1 MIKKSLLF
9 LSLILIVS
17 CKSHDRNKTIT
28 TTQKQRTLS
37 GEQTLIIGHRGT
49 PGYLPEHTIES
60 YTNAIK
66 MGADFIEPDL
76 VMTKDGFL
84 VVRHEPMLS
93 GTTNVSEIPE
103 FAAKKTLKI

>member
-1 MIKKSLLF
+1 VF
-9 LSLILIVS
+9 AGTCLSI
-17 CKSHDRNKTIT
+17 
-28 TTQKQRTLS
+28 
-37 GEQTLIIGHRGT
+37 QT
-49 PGYLPEHTIES
+49 

-93 GTTNVSEIPE
+93 GTTNV
-103 FAAKKTLKI
+103 

>member
-1 MIKKSLLF
+1 
-9 LSLILIVS
+9 
-17 CKSHDRNKTIT
+17 
-28 TTQKQRTLS
+28 
-37 GEQTLIIGHRGT
+37 
-49 PGYLPEHTIES
+49 LPEHTIEG

-93 GTTNVSEIPE
+93 GTTNVLRFE
-103 FAAKKTLKI
+103 FAQKNNENLDKAVTDWFVSDFT

>member
-1 MIKKSLLF
+1 VVINPLL
-9 LSLILIVS
+9 L
-17 CKSHDRNKTIT
+17 DTG
-28 TTQKQRTLS
+28 TL
-37 GEQTLIIGHRGT
+37 E
-49 PGYLPEHTIES
+49 YLPEHTIEG

-93 GTTNVSEIPE
+93 GTTNVSEIPDLPLKNNQNLDGKSVTDW
-103 FAAKKTLKI
+103 FVSDFTLQK